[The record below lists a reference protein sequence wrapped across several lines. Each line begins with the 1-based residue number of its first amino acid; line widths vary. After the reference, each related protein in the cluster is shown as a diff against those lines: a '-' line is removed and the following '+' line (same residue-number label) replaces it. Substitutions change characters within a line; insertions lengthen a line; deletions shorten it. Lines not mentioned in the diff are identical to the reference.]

1 MSATHEVELQV
12 RTFTGTCPGVVGY
25 SVVDHPE
32 TEESLIEIHS
42 IQSVATRWDM
52 MPAVD
57 GKALFVLKMLIS
69 QIEAEKAVAA

>member
-1 MSATHEVELQV
+1 MSATHEVELPV
-12 RTFTGTCPGVVGY
+12 KTFTGTCQGVVGY
-25 SVVDHPE
+25 SIEEHPE
-32 TEESLIEIHS
+32 TEQSLIEIHS

-57 GKALFVLKMLIS
+57 GQAILILKMLIS